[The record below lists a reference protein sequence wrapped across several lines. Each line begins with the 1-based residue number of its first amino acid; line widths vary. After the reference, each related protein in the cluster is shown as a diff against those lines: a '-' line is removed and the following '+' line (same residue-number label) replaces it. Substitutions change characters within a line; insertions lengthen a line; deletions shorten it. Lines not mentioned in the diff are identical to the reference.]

1 MFAVTVVGSTRSGRS
16 NSRWNSLIDVF
27 PGRNTCL
34 RALTTNFRSTVLT
47 DKSSGSKSLPMFSET
62 VNIFDSSAVL
72 VFGETKG
79 DGCAQGVILWYEPV
93 VVVGDERRLLSR
105 SASTW
110 S

>member
-47 DKSSGSKSLPMFSET
+47 DRSSGSKSLPMFSET
-62 VNIFDSSAVL
+62 VNIFDSSVVL
-72 VFGETKG
+72 VFEEMKGERG
-79 DGCAQGVILWYEPV
+79 AHGVILWYEPV
-93 VVVGDERRLLSR
+93 VMVGAERRLLPGVDCL
-105 SASTW
+105 W
-110 S
+110 